1 MKLRSALLTC
11 ALTSGLA
18 LSACGNEDTGSEA
31 SAEDSSPAVA
41 LAEIPQVKAGLDK
54 AAAQVK
60 AGDNAA
66 AEETVADTYVDHFEK
81 VEEPLDKVDH
91 KLKEEL
97 EEDISGELRAQI
109 KNGASA
115 SQVKAHVNA
124 LKAELDTATEKLR

>member
-18 LSACGNEDTGSEA
+18 LSACGNDDTGPAA
-31 SAEDSSPAVA
+31 SAEESTPAVA
-41 LAEIPQVKAGLDK
+41 LAEIPKVKAGLEQ

-66 AEETVADTYVDHFEK
+66 AEETVANTYVDHFEK
-81 VEEPLDKVDH
+81 VEEPLEKVDPE
-91 KLKEEL
+91 LKEEL
-97 EEDISGELRAQI
+97 EEDISGALRTQI

-115 SQVKAHVNA
+115 SQVKKHVDD
-124 LKAELDTATEKLR
+124 LKAELDSAAEKLR